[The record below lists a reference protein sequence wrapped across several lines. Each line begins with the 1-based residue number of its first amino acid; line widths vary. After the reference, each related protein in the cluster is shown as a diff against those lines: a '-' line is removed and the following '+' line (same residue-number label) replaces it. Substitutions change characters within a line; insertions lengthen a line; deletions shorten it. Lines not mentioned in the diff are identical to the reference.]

1 MRPAPFDYVAP
12 RTVDEALDLLARHG
26 DEAKVLAGGQSLVP
40 MMNMRLVRP
49 AVVVDL
55 NRVAGLGA
63 LRSDAG
69 GLRLGA
75 LMRQHALERDG
86 RVARAAP
93 LLAEAA
99 PLIGHLQ
106 TRARGT
112 VGGSLVHADPAAE
125 LPACMIALD
134 AVFHL
139 RSARGARACRAG
151 DFFRGLLTTALESD
165 ELLVEIELPGPAAS
179 PATAPSRSVA
189 LRTGHGFAEVA
200 RRHGDF
206 ALVGACAELALDAS
220 GVCRDARLV
229 IFGAGD
235 RPHLARAAA
244 ALVGERPAAARLA
257 EVGRAGAGE
266 IDARDDL
273 HATAAYR
280 RHVAGG
286 LAARALG
293 QAAARA
299 EAA

>member
-12 RTVDEALDLLARHG
+12 RSVDEALDLLARRG
-26 DEAKVLAGGQSLVP
+26 DEAKLLAGGQSLVP

-49 AVVVDL
+49 ALMVDL

-63 LRSDAG
+63 LREDAG

-75 LMRQHALERDG
+75 LVRQHALERDG

-99 PLIGHLQ
+99 PVIGHLQ

-139 RSARGARACRAG
+139 RSARAARTCRAR
-151 DFFRGLLTTALESD
+151 DFFRGLLTTALEPD
-165 ELLVEIELPGPAAS
+165 ELLAEIELPAPAPHS
-179 PATAPSRSVA
+179 
-189 LRTGHGFAEVA
+189 GHGFAEVA

-206 ALVGACAELALDAS
+206 ALAGACAVLALDAA

-244 ALVGERPAAARLA
+244 ALIGERPASARLV
-257 EVGRAGAGE
+257 EVGRAGADE

-280 RHVAGG
+280 RHVAAG

-299 EAA
+299 AAA

>member
-1 MRPAPFDYVAP
+1 VRPAPFDYVAP

-55 NRVAGLGA
+55 NRVAALGA
-63 LRSDAG
+63 LREDAG

-93 LLAEAA
+93 LLSEAA

-139 RSARGARACRAG
+139 RSVRGARACRAG
-151 DFFRGLLTTALESD
+151 DFFRGLLTTALEPD
-165 ELLVEIELPGPAAS
+165 ELLVEIELPGPDG
-179 PATAPSRSVA
+179 APGSLPPRA
-189 LRTGHGFAEVA
+189 GHGFAEVA

-206 ALVGACAELALDAS
+206 ALVGACAVLALDAG
-220 GVCRDARLV
+220 GVCREARLV

-235 RPHLARAAA
+235 GPHLARAAE
-244 ALVGERPAAARLA
+244 ALVGERPGAARLA

-280 RHVAGG
+280 RHVAAG

>member
-1 MRPAPFDYVAP
+1 VRPAPFEYFAP
-12 RTVDEALDLLARHG
+12 RTVEEVLDLLGRHG
-26 DEAKVLAGGQSLVP
+26 SEGKLLAGGQSLVP

-63 LRSDAG
+63 VRAG
-69 GLRLGA
+69 EGRLRLGA
-75 LMRQHALERDG
+75 LVRQHVLDRDP
-86 RVARAAP
+86 RIAIETP

-139 RSARGARACRAG
+139 RSVRAHRVCRAQ
-151 DFFRGLLTTALESD
+151 DFFQGLLSTALEPD
-165 ELLVEIELPGPAAS
+165 ELLTEVEVSGGPRA
-179 PATAPSRSVA
+179 
-189 LRTGHGFAEVA
+189 RTGHGFAEIA

-206 ALVGACAELALDAS
+206 ALVGACAVLTVDT
-220 GVCRDARLV
+220 GGICRHARLV

-235 RPHLARAAA
+235 RPHLARAAG
-244 ALVGERPAAARLA
+244 ALVGERPSAARLA
-257 EVGRAGAGE
+257 EAGRAAAAE
-266 IDARDDL
+266 IEAHDDL
-273 HATAAYR
+273 HATAEYR
-280 RHVAGG
+280 RRVAAG
-286 LAARALG
+286 LTARALG
-293 QAAARA
+293 RAVARA

>member
-12 RTVDEALDLLARHG
+12 RTVEEALDLLARHG
-26 DEAKVLAGGQSLVP
+26 DEAKLLAGGQSLVP

-49 AVVVDL
+49 AVLVDL
-55 NRVAGLGA
+55 NRVASLGA
-63 LRSDAG
+63 LREDAS

-75 LMRQHALERDG
+75 LVRQHALERDG

-99 PLIGHLQ
+99 PVIGHLQ

-139 RSARGARACRAG
+139 RSARATRTCRAD
-151 DFFRGLLTTALESD
+151 DFFRGLLTTALEPD
-165 ELLVEIELPGPAAS
+165 ELLAEIELPAPAA
-179 PATAPSRSVA
+179 P
-189 LRTGHGFAEVA
+189 RTGHGFAEVA

-206 ALVGACAELALDAS
+206 ALVGACAVLALDAG
-220 GVCRDARLV
+220 GVCRAARLV

-235 RPHLARAAA
+235 RPHLARAGA
-244 ALVGERPAAARLA
+244 ALIGERPAAARLA

-280 RHVAGG
+280 RHVAAG